1 MDDTAFSALGVKL
14 GLAYPFGLLTPGT
27 IYSHACM
34 AETRQSLI
42 DALRKTE
49 LDDIDRWRL
58 DLMERGLARLGDR
71 WDFADNVTIAHAFA
85 QLAAPKRVLEIGVR
99 RGFCTAAVAA
109 AAPDAELH
117 LIDMW
122 MADYSG
128 LANPGPDLVRRQL
141 AACGHRGP
149 LHIDSGDSHV
159 VLPALFAA
167 QPDLSFDLILVDGD
181 HTAGGAALDLTHI
194 APAVAAGGLIV
205 FDDLVH
211 PGYPHLLPVWRQ
223 FIERI
228 GLQARSFEYLDHG
241 RGVGFAIR
249 ISH

>member
-1 MDDTAFSALGVKL
+1 MDDAAFSALGIKH

-34 AETRQSLI
+34 AETRGPLI

-109 AAPDAELH
+109 GAPDAEIH

-122 MADYSG
+122 MANYSG
-128 LANPGPDLVRRQL
+128 VANPGPDLIRQQL
-141 AACGHRGP
+141 DACGHRGP
-149 LHIDSGDSHV
+149 LHIHSGDSHA
-159 VLPALFAA
+159 VLPELFGA
-167 QPDLSFDLILVDGD
+167 QPNLTFDLILVDGD
-181 HTAGGAALDLTHI
+181 HTAAGAALDLAQT
-194 APAVAAGGLIV
+194 APRLAAGGLLV

-211 PGYPHLLPVWRQ
+211 PGYPHLLSLWRQ
-223 FIERI
+223 FLEKI
-228 GLQARSFEYLDHG
+228 GSHARSFEYLDHG
-241 RGVGFAIR
+241 RGVGLALR
-249 ISH
+249 VSH